1 MRTFLI
7 ALVCS
12 VAAFIG
18 GSAYMFYQIVTNL
31 GPPLPSPGSVYY
43 GWLSSAGTVVGSP
56 DEPIRSDQSIR
67 DALGIQ
73 FFSWTQLLTPVFD
86 KLDRQQVDRVK
97 HYLPYL
103 RASVPAHYASAANV
117 LVDCISSAQV
127 GDDISECNVTV
138 ARAYLAENPS
148 QAFFSPAK

>member
-1 MRTFLI
+1 MRTVLI

-12 VAAFIG
+12 IAAFIG
-18 GSAYMFYQIVTNL
+18 GSAYMFLRMLNYL

-67 DALGIQ
+67 DAVGIQ
-73 FFSWTQLLTPVFD
+73 FFSQTQLLTPIFD
-86 KLDRQQVDRVK
+86 KLDRQQVDRIK

-103 RASVPAHYASAANV
+103 RDSVPSQYTSAANV
-117 LVDCISSAQV
+117 LVDCISNAQV

-148 QAFFSPAK
+148 QAFFSPSK